1 MPKSV
6 SKLMSKGW
14 LALLAAAL
22 ITLGLP
28 VQAQKASNWRVYR
41 LADGL
46 PESACVSVTIA
57 PQGKVLTKHLN
68 LPLITELD
76 GYSLNVIP
84 AATEPA
90 SGRIYGS
97 PGGQLWT
104 VIPGGLEEFKD
115 GGWIMHPVP
124 EIATDFH
131 EGQGRTID
139 PIPIC
144 PVKQGVVIFLLANR
158 LMRFN
163 SEDPDHPRTEL
174 LRAVG
179 QTQLEKFSAM
189 GLARDGGLWI
199 SGARGLAK
207 LPGPLRN

>member
-1 MPKSV
+1 MMPKSV

-57 PQGKVLTKHLN
+57 PQGKVLTRHLN
-68 LPLITELD
+68 LPLISELD

-97 PGGQLWT
+97 
-104 VIPGGLEEFKD
+104 PGGLEEFKD

-144 PVKQGVVIFLLANR
+144 PVKQGVVIFLL
-158 LMRFN
+158 
-163 SEDPDHPRTEL
+163 P
-174 LRAVG
+174 
-179 QTQLEKFSAM
+179 
-189 GLARDGGLWI
+189 
-199 SGARGLAK
+199 
-207 LPGPLRN
+207 